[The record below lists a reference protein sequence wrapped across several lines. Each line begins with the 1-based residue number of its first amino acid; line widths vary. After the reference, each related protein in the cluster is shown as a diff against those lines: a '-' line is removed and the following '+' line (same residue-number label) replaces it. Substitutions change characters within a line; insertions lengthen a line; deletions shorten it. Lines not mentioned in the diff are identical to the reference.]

1 MKNLG
6 IKYFDISAWAI
17 IFCLSIVLYI
27 NFYHSNW
34 NNTEKVI
41 GHDARSYY
49 AYLPA
54 TIIYNDLSLEFLKSP
69 GNQLGK
75 GFWGKKSPIGKTVII
90 TSYGMSLLY
99 SPFFLIAHSSAK
111 LMGYP
116 ADGYS
121 VPYCF
126 ALVMSSI
133 FYLFIGV
140 IFLRK
145 FLLKYFSKLVVA
157 ITISII
163 ILTTNML
170 WYVTFEATMTHVY
183 SFGLISIFIYLI
195 DKWIEHPSI
204 KHTLL
209 IGFLIGIITLIR
221 PTNVVIV
228 LLLVFWKVTSWKE
241 FVNRLLLI
249 IKDWYHILI
258 MIIVFIII
266 WIPQFLYWKY
276 ISGSYIYY
284 SYPDSMGFFFDN
296 PQLFNSLFSWR
307 KGFLIYTP
315 VMIFSFIG
323 IGILYKKNK
332 QFFLPIVIYW
342 LASWYIISSWWD
354 WWYGGG
360 FGIRPYID
368 SYGILAI
375 GLAAFLTWVFSA
387 RRLLKTIIITIFI
400 ITIALSVWHFKRYQH
415 GSIHWA
421 GMTKQAYFNSFW
433 RATPAANFYEKVRM
447 PDIKLARKGIY
458 KYEDEQK
465 ESPIQ

>member
-1 MKNLG
+1 MKKLS

-17 IFCLSIVLYI
+17 VFSLLVVLSI
-27 NFYHSNW
+27 NFRYSNW
-34 NNTEKVI
+34 NSTEKVI

-54 TIIYNDLSLEFLKSP
+54 TIIYNDLSLEFVKSP
-69 GNQLGK
+69 GNKLGK
-75 GFWGKKSPIGKTVII
+75 GFWGKKSPTGKTVII

-99 SPFFLIAHSSAK
+99 SPFFLMAHSSAK

-133 FYLFIGV
+133 FYLFLGV

-145 FLLKYFSKLVVA
+145 FLLKYFPKLVVA

-249 IKDWYHILI
+249 IKDWHHILI

-266 WIPQFLYWKY
+266 WIPQF
-276 ISGSYIYY
+276 IY
-284 SYPDSMGFFFDN
+284 
-296 PQLFNSLFSWR
+296 
-307 KGFLIYTP
+307 
-315 VMIFSFIG
+315 
-323 IGILYKKNK
+323 
-332 QFFLPIVIYW
+332 
-342 LASWYIISSWWD
+342 
-354 WWYGGG
+354 
-360 FGIRPYID
+360 
-368 SYGILAI
+368 
-375 GLAAFLTWVFSA
+375 
-387 RRLLKTIIITIFI
+387 
-400 ITIALSVWHFKRYQH
+400 
-415 GSIHWA
+415 
-421 GMTKQAYFNSFW
+421 
-433 RATPAANFYEKVRM
+433 
-447 PDIKLARKGIY
+447 
-458 KYEDEQK
+458 
-465 ESPIQ
+465 